1 MPGLLQTRR
10 LRSETGCHVNS
21 SIAHA
26 HQYDRARCNCDKK
39 KKTGLLCFVNSVFIY
54 YIQLVIYNHKGYL
67 L

>member
-26 HQYDRARCNCDKK
+26 QLYDRARCNCDKK
-39 KKTGLLCFVNSVFIY
+39 KKRFALSSVFIY
-54 YIQLVIYNHKGYL
+54 YIQLLYYNHKGYL

>member
-26 HQYDRARCNCDKK
+26 QQYDRARCNCDKK
-39 KKTGLLCFVNSVFIY
+39 KRVCFVNSVFIY
-54 YIQLVIYNHKGYL
+54 YIQLLFYNHKGYL

>member
-26 HQYDRARCNCDKK
+26 QLYDRARCNCDKK
-39 KKTGLLCFVNSVFIY
+39 KTVCFVKCF
-54 YIQLVIYNHKGYL
+54 YL
-67 L
+67 LYSVAVL